1 MHRQSLWL
9 TLAILPLAC
18 VGEKGKTDDT
28 GGSASDSGEV
38 DTQDTEPQDTGCADP
53 GEPAEGEAQDLDDS
67 ELNVILGDR
76 SFSGTDG
83 HWNVRSQGCISSLTS
98 TKLLGSVNQVVTL
111 EVYGD
116 ISGAGS
122 YPVRSFSYSENEA
135 QGDSLFN
142 YVAEDPGVNFVISGY
157 ANTTYLFGSLDG
169 GFQTVDS
176 VSGGASDLA
185 TLVAESWPV
194 F

>member
-1 MHRQSLWL
+1 MLRRSLWL
-9 TLAILPLAC
+9 TLAIFPLAC

-28 GGSASDSGEV
+28 GGTASDSGEV
-38 DTQDTEPQDTGCADP
+38 DTQDTEPQDTGCPEP
-53 GEPAEGEAQDLDDS
+53 GEPAAGVSHDLDDS
-67 ELNVILGDR
+67 ELNLSLGDKT
-76 SFSGTDG
+76 FSGTDG

-116 ISGAGS
+116 ISGAGT
-122 YPVRSFSYSENEA
+122 YPVRAFSYSENEA
-135 QGDSLFN
+135 QGDSLFD
-142 YVAEDPGVNFVISGY
+142 YVAVDPGVNLVVSGY
-157 ANTTYLFGSLDG
+157 ANSTYLYGSLDG

-176 VSGGASDLA
+176 VSGGAS
-185 TLVAESWPV
+185 TLESLVVESWPV

>member
-1 MHRQSLWL
+1 MLRQSLWISIA
-9 TLAILPLAC
+9 TLSLAC

-38 DTQDTEPQDTGCADP
+38 DTQEPDPRDTGCADP
-53 GEPAEGEAQDLDDS
+53 GEPTAGQAHDLDDPEFNIS
-67 ELNVILGDR
+67 LGDKT
-76 SFSGTDG
+76 FSGTDG

-98 TKLLGSVNQVVTL
+98 TKLMGGVNQNVTL

-116 ISGAGS
+116 ISGAGT

-135 QGDSLFN
+135 QGDSLFD
-142 YVAEDPGVNFVISGY
+142 YSAEDPGVNLVVTGY
-157 ANTTYLFGSLDG
+157 ANQTYLHGSLDG
-169 GFQTVDS
+169 GFQTIDS
-176 VSGGASDLA
+176 ISGGASDLA
-185 TLVAESWPV
+185 SFAVENWPV

>member
-1 MHRQSLWL
+1 M
-9 TLAILPLAC
+9 ILPLAC

-28 GGSASDSGEV
+28 GGSSSDSGEV
-38 DTQDTEPQDTGCADP
+38 DTEDTEPQDTGCADP
-53 GEPAEGEAQDLDDS
+53 SEPAEGQSHDLDDS
-67 ELNVILGDR
+67 ELNVSLGDK
-76 SFSGTDG
+76 SFSGSDG

-98 TKLLGSVNQVVTL
+98 TKLMGAVNQNVTL

-116 ISGAGS
+116 ISGAGT

-135 QGDSLFN
+135 QGDSLFD
-142 YVAEDPGVNFVISGY
+142 YVAEDPGVNLVVTGY
-157 ANTTYLFGSLDG
+157 ANKTFLHGSLDG

-176 VSGGASDLA
+176 ISGGASSLMSF
-185 TLVAESWPV
+185 VVENWPV

>member
-1 MHRQSLWL
+1 MLRQSLWL
-9 TLAILPLAC
+9 SIATLSLAC

-53 GEPAEGEAQDLDDS
+53 GEPAAGQAHDLDDPEFNIS
-67 ELNVILGDR
+67 LGDKT
-76 SFSGTDG
+76 FSGTDG
-83 HWNVRSQGCISSLTS
+83 HWNVRSQGCVSSMTS
-98 TKLLGSVNQVVTL
+98 TKLMGGVNQNVTL

-116 ISGAGS
+116 ISGAGT

-135 QGDSLFN
+135 QGDSLFD
-142 YVAEDPGVNFVISGY
+142 YVAEDPGVNLVVTGY
-157 ANTTYLFGSLDG
+157 ANQTYLHGSLDG
-169 GFQTVDS
+169 GFQTVDAI
-176 VSGGASDLA
+176 SGGASGLSA
-185 TLVAESWPV
+185 FAVENWPV